1 MPLTI
6 RRARPDELDAVGR
19 LTVDAYVSGG
29 VIESGSPYLSFLSDA
44 GARASDAQVW
54 VAVDDRGIVGT
65 VTYVEPGSPL
75 AEVARQG
82 EAEIRTLAVAPGFE
96 GKGVGS
102 ALLRA
107 LLDDARELGVA
118 KVFCLTFETEFFARH
133 GFVPIEGQA
142 VTPEVFAELLRSYD
156 EGVAEFLDLERVKPN
171 TLGNT
176 RMLCTL

>member
-1 MPLTI
+1 M
-6 RRARPDELDAVGR
+6 
-19 LTVDAYVSGG
+19 
-29 VIESGSPYLSFLSDA
+29 
-44 GARASDAQVW
+44 
-54 VAVDDRGIVGT
+54 
-65 VTYVEPGSPL
+65 
-75 AEVARQG
+75 
-82 EAEIRTLAVAPGFE
+82 
-96 GKGVGS
+96 GS

-142 VTPEVFAELLRSYD
+142 VTPDVFAELLRSYD